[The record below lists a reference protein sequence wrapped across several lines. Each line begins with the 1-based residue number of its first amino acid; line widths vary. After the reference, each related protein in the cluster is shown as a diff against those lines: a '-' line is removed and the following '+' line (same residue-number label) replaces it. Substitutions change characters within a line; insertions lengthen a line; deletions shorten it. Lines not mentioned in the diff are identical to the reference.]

1 MYTKIQQDMAWAL
14 FALAIKQGKQI
25 EDMQARW
32 DEMAKQSALKDKIIA
47 ELKAERKVM
56 SNGIYVKQVNKN
68 LFKEE

>member
-32 DEMAKQSALKDKIIA
+32 DEMARQSTLKDKIIA
-47 ELKAERKVM
+47 ELKAERKM
-56 SNGIYVKQVNKN
+56 MDNGIHVREVMI
-68 LFKEE
+68 

>member
-25 EDMQARW
+25 ADMQEKW
-32 DEMAKQSALKDKIIA
+32 DAMAKQSALKDKIIA

-56 SNGIYVKQVNKN
+56 DNGIHVREVSV
-68 LFKEE
+68 

>member
-47 ELKAERKVM
+47 ELKA
-56 SNGIYVKQVNKN
+56 
-68 LFKEE
+68 

>member
-32 DEMAKQSALKDKIIA
+32 DEMAKQSALKDRII
-47 ELKAERKVM
+47 EQLKAERKM
-56 SNGIYVKQVNKN
+56 LDNGVHVRQVKEV
-68 LFKEE
+68 